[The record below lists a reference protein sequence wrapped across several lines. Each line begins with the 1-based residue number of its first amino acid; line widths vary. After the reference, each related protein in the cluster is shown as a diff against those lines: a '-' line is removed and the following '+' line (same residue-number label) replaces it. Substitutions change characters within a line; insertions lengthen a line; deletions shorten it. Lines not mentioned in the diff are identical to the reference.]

1 MTARATDGE
10 LEKALLER
18 LRAGDEAAFSSLVKT
33 HHAPLVRVIR
43 NYVRD
48 ASAAEEVAQDTW
60 FAVFRGVAAFEG
72 RSTFRSWLYS
82 IALNKART
90 RGSRE
95 ARSKPFSSL
104 VAEELGAPEDYL
116 RGRFRAN
123 GHWSEPPVAWSP
135 DRASGGGEIVALV
148 ERFLPELPELQRLV
162 VTLRD
167 VQDLDP
173 EEVCALLEITEANQR
188 VLLHRGRS
196 KLRELIETAWGR

>member
-1 MTARATDGE
+1 MTARPTTDE
-10 LEKALLER
+10 LERALLER
-18 LRAGDEAAFSSLVKT
+18 LRTGDETAFSSLVRS
-33 HHAPLVRVIR
+33 HHAQLLRVIR

-48 ASAAEEVAQDTW
+48 HSAAEEVAQDTW

-72 RSTFRSWLYS
+72 RSSFRSWLYS

-90 RGSRE
+90 RGSRD

-104 VAEELGAPEDYL
+104 VAEELGTPEDYL
-116 RGRFRAN
+116 LGRFQTN
-123 GHWSEPPVAWSP
+123 GHWAEPPVAWSP
-135 DRASGGGEIVALV
+135 ERASGGNEIVALV

-167 VQDLDP
+167 VQDLDSD
-173 EEVCALLEITEANQR
+173 EVCALLEITEANQR